1 MKKITTLLVMMA
13 LAITVTAQQQNII
26 VKRQGEGFMKA
37 NSECL
42 IPGITADQ
50 QKQIQDLRLKQQKE
64 NLQISNELY
73 EKRAQLRTLQQVDK
87 PNMKS
92 VNSKIDEI
100 SALQNKKLKLMAEHR
115 NNVRNLL
122 TDEQRVQFDLR
133 GNRGGMMGKSGKMGR
148 SGKQGRSFHFRTGEH
163 MNGAGM
169 GEGMHREVKNR

>member
-1 MKKITTLLVMMA
+1 MA
-13 LAITVTAQQQNII
+13 LTLSVTAQQQNII
-26 VKRQGEGFMKA
+26 VKRQGEGFMRA

-42 IPGITADQ
+42 IPGLTADQ

-64 NLQISNELY
+64 SLQLSNELF

-92 VNSKIDEI
+92 VNAKIDEI
-100 SALQNKKLKLMAEHR
+100 SALQNKKMKQSAEHR

-122 TDEQRVQFDLR
+122 TDEQKVQFDLR
-133 GNRGGMMGKSGKMGR
+133 GNRGGMMGKAGKMGR
-148 SGKQGRSFHFRTGEH
+148 AGKQGRTVHFRTGEH

-169 GEGMHREVKNR
+169 GEGMHREVEIRQYKNR

>member
-1 MKKITTLLVMMA
+1 MMA

-133 GNRGGMMGKSGKMGR
+133 GNRGGMMGMSGKMGR
-148 SGKQGRSFHFRTGEH
+148 AGKQGRSVHFRTGEH
-163 MNGAGM
+163 MNGAG
-169 GEGMHREVKNR
+169 NR